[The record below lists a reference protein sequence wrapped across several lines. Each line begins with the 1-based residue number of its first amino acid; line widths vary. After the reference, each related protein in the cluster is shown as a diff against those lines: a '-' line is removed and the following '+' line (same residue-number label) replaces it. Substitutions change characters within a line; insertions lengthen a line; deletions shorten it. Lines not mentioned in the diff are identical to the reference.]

1 MTLMVWS
8 AAETLARGLTTGKQV
23 VSCPA
28 APPVAR
34 LGERRAAPPG
44 TRLSEGPAFSRN
56 RRGMTRFD
64 KGASHGT
71 TRDWY

>member
-1 MTLMVWS
+1 MKGDIGAERSRRLMVWS
-8 AAETLARGLTTGKQV
+8 AAETLARGLTTGKRV

-44 TRLSEGPAFSRN
+44 TRLSGDYRLFGNAKQ
-56 RRGMTRFD
+56 GGD
-64 KGASHGT
+64 KI
-71 TRDWY
+71 

>member
-34 LGERRAAPPG
+34 LSERRAAQPG
-44 TRLSEGPAFSRN
+44 TRLWEDFGLFGEAKK
-56 RRGMTRFD
+56 RGD
-64 KGASHGT
+64 KI
-71 TRDWY
+71 